1 MAGVFISYA
10 REDRP
15 VAQQIAAILERKG
28 YDVWWDREL
37 VAGNQFAEVIESKL
51 DTADAVI
58 VLWSAQ
64 SRKSYWVRDEAAVG
78 RDRNRLI
85 PLALDELPPPLG
97 FRQLHTPSLSGWNGT
112 DDERL
117 SGLWVSLAG
126 LAGQRPPAQ
135 APQQDA
141 PQQGAPRQSPPPR
154 PNVSRGAII
163 AGVNAQPNNK
173 SMADILKGEKRQRS
187 FMQTF
192 WATSFLISGVAAAMM
207 AILAPGAQN
216 MVESDGT
223 FAGHV
228 GGVLTG
234 AILGF
239 ILVGLMLVIG
249 RFFVV
254 IGRRLSKRKSVLF
267 FDQPT
272 LICLVISTLLGLLTA
287 FQEDSINSTADNL
300 FLLPS
305 LIAFYFIF
313 CALISI
319 PIGFFKGISRK
330 TFEDGR

>member
-15 VAQQIAAILERKG
+15 MAHMLAQILERNG
-28 YDVWWDREL
+28 YAVWWDREL

-51 DTADAVI
+51 DTADAVV

-97 FRQLHTPSLSGWNGT
+97 FRQLHTPSLSGWTGA
-112 DDERL
+112 DDDRL

-126 LAGQRPPAQ
+126 LAGQPFGTQ
-135 APQQDA
+135 APMG
-141 PQQGAPRQSPPPR
+141 GAPPR
-154 PNVSRGAII
+154 PQAPPPTVSRGAIV

-187 FMQTF
+187 FLQTF
-192 WATSFLISGVAAAMM
+192 WATSFLISGIAAAIM
-207 AILAPGAQN
+207 AVLAPGADN
-216 MVESDGT
+216 MMESDGSL
-223 FAGHV
+223 AGEIS
-228 GGVLTG
+228 GVLSG

-249 RFFVV
+249 RFFIV
-254 IGRRLSKRKSVLF
+254 IGRRLSKRKSVLY

-272 LICLVISTLLGLLTA
+272 LICLGISAFLGVLTA
-287 FQEDSINSTADNL
+287 FQEDPVNTTTDNL
-300 FLLPS
+300 YLLPS
-305 LIAFYFIF
+305 LIAFYFMF
-313 CALISI
+313 GALVSI
-319 PIGFFKGISRK
+319 AIGFFKGLGRK
-330 TFEDGR
+330 TFEDGK